1 MTEHER
7 GADRL
12 GRRAKR
18 FLTPLQKY
26 EIWLQL
32 VRGETTIAEAADRY
46 GVDRS
51 TIMRLRTVAK
61 DGALAALSESRP
73 GVAAARRD
81 VELEAARAEA
91 ARLGEAVKELAVKLV
106 LVEGKGVGAE
116 WPGPAQGGCGHQG
129 RAAGPARAGLRA
141 GLDGAWGLPGA
152 GAGRAARLPVAGPPG
167 RRRTRGSC
175 AWWPPDARPA
185 GLGGRGDHR
194 AVR

>member
-1 MTEHER
+1 VTEHER

-61 DGALAALSESRP
+61 AGAIQALTESRP

-91 ARLGEAVKELAVKLV
+91 ARLGEALKEMAVKPMLI
-106 LVEGKGVGAE
+106 EGKGR
-116 WPGPAQGGCGHQG
+116 W
-129 RAAGPARAGLRA
+129 
-141 GLDGAWGLPGA
+141 D
-152 GAGRAARLPVAGPPG
+152 
-167 RRRTRGSC
+167 
-175 AWWPPDARPA
+175 
-185 GLGGRGDHR
+185 
-194 AVR
+194 